1 MRIVVLLGIAI
12 CIAASIYKKRYF
24 KLTNVQAAVLLIYA
38 LAMSQ
43 VFNRVIYY
51 ISYGEWGGHYFYGAA
66 ICMPLYLIPIVLI
79 LRLNY
84 LRTTDHIALVAIF
97 MSAFGDIDC
106 AFISHC
112 CGGMALFQMESGEWF
127 FFPSQIVEM
136 IVQFVIFYILIKLS
150 LNPKTQG
157 VLFGWFFILY
167 GIQRMGLD
175 YLRLEVPELMF
186 GVVRPATFWCTL
198 IVIWGV
204 LWVIFVPKTKACQ
217 KLREQTAIDRAADA
231 EKAKLNKIR
240 KQKNKQVKQKTK

>member
-1 MRIVVLLGIAI
+1 MRFVVILGICI
-12 CIAASIYKKRYF
+12 CIVASIYKKEYF
-24 KLTNVQAAVLLIYA
+24 RLTNVQSAVLLVYA

-43 VFNRVIYY
+43 VFNRIIFY
-51 ISYGEWGGHYFYGAA
+51 ISYGEWGGHFFYGAA
-66 ICMPLYLIPIVLI
+66 ICMPLYLIPIVYV

-112 CGGMALFQMESGEWF
+112 CGGKALFEMSNGEIF
-127 FFPSQIVEM
+127 YFPSQIAEM
-136 IVQFVIFYILIKLS
+136 IVQFIIFFILIKL
-150 LNPKTQG
+150 LKNPKTQG

-167 GIQRMGLD
+167 GIQRMGFD

-198 IVIWGV
+198 IVIWGI

-217 KLREQTAIDRAADA
+217 QLREDTVLYREQRA
-231 EKAKLNKIR
+231 EQLKMEKIR
-240 KQKNKQVKQKTK
+240 KQKQKQAKQKK